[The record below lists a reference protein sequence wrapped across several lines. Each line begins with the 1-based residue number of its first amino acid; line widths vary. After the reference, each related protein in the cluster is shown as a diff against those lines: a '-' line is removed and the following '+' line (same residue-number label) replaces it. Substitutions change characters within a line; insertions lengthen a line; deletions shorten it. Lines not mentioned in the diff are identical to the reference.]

1 MNERLL
7 APISTA
13 ELERRWAA
21 VRGEMGARGLDAL
34 VIQNS
39 NDWLGGYVKWF
50 TDLPAVNGYPSTVIF
65 YADDAM
71 SVIDMGPHG
80 GRRDLKGDDEVYRGV
95 GELLTTPAF
104 TSVAYTDEYQ
114 AEIAVDALEH
124 RGCRC
129 IGFVGKGAMPYRFV
143 ARIEHDL
150 GGCAKFSD
158 ATEIVDRLKAIKS
171 EEEIAL
177 IRRAAAMQDEVF
189 ARVLR
194 QIRPGMRDT
203 EVTAL
208 AQYEGR
214 VLGSEQGLFLGS
226 SAPLG
231 ARSDFIDRHQQGR
244 TLKLGEHFSLLIE
257 NNGPGGFY
265 TEIARTI
272 VLGKTSNEVIDGFE
286 TVKEAQAHT
295 LARIKPGASCQE
307 IAAAHDE
314 FMRARGLPP
323 ELRLYCNGQGYDLV
337 ERPLMRFDETMTLEE
352 NMNLAVHPGYQT
364 ASLFA
369 VICDNYLIGRDGPSE
384 CPHRTEKKVFEV

>member
-7 APISTA
+7 TPISTA

-21 VRGEMGARGLDAL
+21 VRTEMGERGIDAL
-34 VIQNS
+34 VMQNN

-50 TDLPAVNGYPSTVIF
+50 TDLPAVNGYARTVIF
-65 YADDAM
+65 YADDPM
-71 SVIDMGPHG
+71 SVIEMGQHG
-80 GRRDLKGDDEVYRGV
+80 GRRDLKGGDKIHRGV
-95 GELLTTPAF
+95 GEVLTTPAF
-104 TSVAYTDEYQ
+104 SSVAYTDEYQ

-124 RGCRC
+124 RGCRT
-129 IGFVGKGAMPYRFV
+129 IGLLGKGAMPYRFV
-143 ARIEHDL
+143 KRIEYEL
-150 GGCAKFSD
+150 GAAAKFVD
-158 ATEIVDRLKAIKS
+158 ATEFVDRLKAIKS
-171 EEEIAL
+171 DEEIAL

-189 ARVLR
+189 ARVLK

-231 ARSDFIDRHQQGR
+231 ERADFIDRHQQGR
-244 TLKLGEHFSLLIE
+244 TLKAGEHFTLLIE

-265 TEIARTI
+265 TEVARTI
-272 VLGKTSNEVIDGFE
+272 VLGKASNEVIDGFE

-295 LARIKPGASCQE
+295 LARIKLGASCQE

-314 FMRARGLPP
+314 FMRARGLPA
-323 ELRLYCNGQGYDLV
+323 ELRLYCHGQGYDLV
-337 ERPLMRFDETMTLEE
+337 ERPLVRFDETMALAE

-369 VICDNYLIGRDGPSE
+369 VICDNYLVGRDGPSE
-384 CPHRTEKKVFEV
+384 CLHRTEKKVFEV